1 MGKKLSEMTLKELW
15 QLFSIYLTE
24 HQPYWK
30 EYEHNREGYTNAKTE
45 LVKKYTEKAELL
57 YGRRY

>member
-1 MGKKLSEMTLKELW
+1 MTLKELW

-30 EYEHNREGYTNAKTE
+30 EYEHNRDGYTNAKTE